1 MKYNTSLALGHR
13 FTGHNGRF
21 IVGRS
26 QGFSLL
32 EVLIAML
39 VLAVGLLGVA
49 AMQMR
54 GLQYSH
60 DAYLRSQVS
69 ILAYDMADRIR
80 LNRANSAD
88 YVTAP
93 WTIPT
98 SAPTGCT
105 PGTVGA
111 AMDILCWKLQL
122 SEALPPDSTA
132 EIALALDP
140 LEGDE
145 YTIDIQW
152 QDRALDPTHANAM
165 RSIQYTFVP

>member
-60 DAYLRSQVS
+60 DAYLRQSSQHLGVRYGGS
-69 ILAYDMADRIR
+69 
-80 LNRANSAD
+80 N
-88 YVTAP
+88 P
-93 WTIPT
+93 
-98 SAPTGCT
+98 
-105 PGTVGA
+105 
-111 AMDILCWKLQL
+111 
-122 SEALPPDSTA
+122 A
-132 EIALALDP
+132 E
-140 LEGDE
+140 
-145 YTIDIQW
+145 
-152 QDRALDPTHANAM
+152 
-165 RSIQYTFVP
+165 